1 MKFINIS
8 GPRNDIDRV
17 TDLYLSRYEI
27 QLESALSE
35 LKTVDNLRPF
45 VEINPYKD
53 ALGKAE
59 EFAGYLVNAD
69 EISPDTSLGL
79 DDIFELIR
87 TTNEAYLKIQ
97 SKKETLKKE
106 TETLL
111 NKQKL
116 IEPFRPLDGE
126 LDRILHYKYINY
138 RFGRIP
144 VEQYGRLEK
153 YLMDDLGAIFVKGE
167 QDESYLYG
175 VYFVSPGEAQ
185 KVDAVFRSLHFEK
198 ITIPDEYTGTP
209 ADAIKAEPNRS
220 QRFPAR
226 SMISIRKPL
235 ICLLKKHHR
244 SSHQNNG
251 WKNLHTILMSGKWLP
266 AWRIRKK
273 TTTFYAAGCQKTTL
287 PALWKK
293 SRMMTRYLLSWKKT
307 EHLFWR
313 SSGQA
318 AEPEAVQPLKCSSA
332 CTDFLLTTRSI
343 RLFLLL
349 SPTPLFSEL
358 CSVMWGRDCCC

>member
-1 MKFINIS
+1 M
-8 GPRNDIDRV
+8 

-59 EFAGYLVNAD
+59 EFAGYLENAD

-97 SKKETLKKE
+97 AKKEKLKKE
-106 TETLL
+106 TETLA

-126 LDRILHYKYINY
+126 LDRILRYKYINY

-153 YLMDDLGAIFVKGE
+153 YLIDDLGAILSKENRTKAISTVHILFHPENLRKWM
-167 QDESYLYG
+167 LYS
-175 VYFVSPGEAQ
+175 VPCILKRSP
-185 KVDAVFRSLHFEK
+185 FRMN
-198 ITIPDEYTGTP
+198 TP
-209 ADAIKAEPNRS
+209 EHR
-220 QRFPAR
+220 QMPAR
-226 SMISIRKPL
+226 
-235 ICLLKKHHR
+235 
-244 SSHQNNG
+244 N
-251 WKNLHTILMSGKWLP
+251 
-266 AWRIRKK
+266 
-273 TTTFYAAGCQKTTL
+273 
-287 PALWKK
+287 
-293 SRMMTRYLLSWKKT
+293 
-307 EHLFWR
+307 
-313 SSGQA
+313 
-318 AEPEAVQPLKCSSA
+318 
-332 CTDFLLTTRSI
+332 
-343 RLFLLL
+343 
-349 SPTPLFSEL
+349 
-358 CSVMWGRDCCC
+358 